1 MTKTISKAAFFEA
14 VKYTPHKGQ
23 IQIHGALD
31 LPDTKTLVA
40 VCGTRFGKS
49 KAAAHEMAYE
59 AIYPRPKTPVNPK
72 GDFMGWIVGPDH
84 AAAKVVFTMVYEI
97 LRDFVKGHIQKNES
111 DGTITLTNMNGAKSV
126 IMRRTT
132 NDASGKG
139 KLTSYAVDFLVVDE
153 GMKIRGGVDIWENQL
168 STRLIDRQGRS
179 LHISTP
185 MGIDGYMAEL
195 YRRGQEGE
203 EGLISMKMPTWLN
216 PYIPKAEIRKARRSM
231 RKRAFDQEY
240 GAEMLADSGMVF
252 DLVDLQNICKG
263 TLEDPIEGAEY
274 FGGLDLGMTNDPSVL
289 TIARQPLRGEE
300 PQVPRI
306 VFTRKFH
313 RIHINAQLNKFKA
326 ICDRYNDCALH
337 VDQNGIGMSIFQ
349 QMVSAEMNVRAV
361 YTTGQGA
368 NAKMNQ
374 ILHAMTMVEQG
385 RIMLPQVDS
394 ITYYLKELSVYQWD
408 VTPSGL
414 KTANAPEGMHDD
426 CVASFL
432 LTCFWLPP
440 SDGNLELQIWHR
452 GMATRE
458 IKPVDPKA
466 RPEMKISGDALPEEV
481 ENMIHS
487 QSAPQRKRAGLF
499 SNPLAPN
506 SRRR

>member
-1 MTKTISKAAFFEA
+1 MISKAAFFEA
-14 VKYTPHKGQ
+14 CKYTPHRGQ
-23 IQIHGALD
+23 VQIHGALEM
-31 LPDTKTLVA
+31 PETRTMVA

-59 AIYPRPKTPVNPK
+59 AIRPRPKTDVNPK

-84 AAAKVVFTMVYEI
+84 TAAKVVFTMVYEI
-97 LRDFVKGHIQKNES
+97 LRDYLKGHISKNES
-111 DGTITLTNMNGAKSV
+111 DGTIILTNMNGAKSV

-203 EGLISMKMPTWLN
+203 EGLVSVKLPTWLN

-231 RKRAFDQEY
+231 RQRAFDQEY

-252 DLVDLQNICKG
+252 DRVDLDAISRG
-263 TLEDPIEGAEY
+263 ELEEPIEGAEY

-289 TIARQPLRGEE
+289 TIARQPMRGEF
-300 PQVPRI
+300 PQIPRVVYI
-306 VFTRKFH
+306 LKLNRAHIKH
-313 RIHINAQLNKFKA
+313 QIHKFKKV
-326 ICDRYNDCALH
+326 CDDYNGAALH
-337 VDQNGIGMSIFQ
+337 VDENGIGKSIFQ
-349 QMVSAEMNVRAV
+349 QMVAEGMNVRAI
-361 YTTGQGA
+361 YTTGSGA

-374 ILHAMTMVEQG
+374 ILHAMTVVEQG
-385 RIMLPQVDS
+385 RIMLPKADLM
-394 ITYYLKELSVYQWD
+394 TYYRKELEVYQWD
-408 VTPSGL
+408 VTPSGN

-440 SDGNLELQIWHR
+440 SDGGVEGQVWHR
-452 GMATRE
+452 GMSSVTTIAPE
-458 IKPVDPKA
+458 
-466 RPEMKISGDALPEEV
+466 RPGRPQMKISGDAEPEEEQSMV
-481 ENMIHS
+481 HS
-487 QSAPQRKRAGLF
+487 QKAGQRRRQGLF
-499 SNPLAPN
+499 GNPLAPRVR
-506 SRRR
+506 SW